1 MEYLKIKIFWRN
13 FLLTFKLTKP
23 WKSRNLSFV
32 GTFGKKVCSKIRE
45 TNAQNTLFS
54 SKTFV
59 AYKLQFTLWQQIAL
73 LNLLKLKVA
82 QNVWSGWRFMNFE
95 TMTTRRI
102 QLKIF
107 HQFGLELND
116 RNMLVTAFSSCS
128 SWYRFKSVWKIIYLS
143 LNEIINKAGKSWLCH
158 LNRPDNVDKLY
169 WYSGS
174 V

>member
-23 WKSRNLSFV
+23 WNLE
-32 GTFGKKVCSKIRE
+32 TFHLSELLVSKKVCSKIRE

-82 QNVWSGWRFMNFE
+82 QNVWSGGSW
-95 TMTTRRI
+95 TLKLW
-102 QLKIF
+102 QLDEFNWKYFIN
-107 HQFGLELND
+107 LALNLMIVICLWLHFQAAVHD
-116 RNMLVTAFSSCS
+116 TDSSRS
-128 SWYRFKSVWKIIYLS
+128 
-143 LNEIINKAGKSWLCH
+143 GKSSIYH
-158 LNRPDNVDKLY
+158 LTKLLIKPA
-169 WYSGS
+169 SHDCAI
-174 V
+174 